1 MSPAGAKD
9 LDETRSIHIVE
20 EHPRMKVSA
29 RFNRI
34 ASCLALLGCAHKKEM
49 SQSPVLKKLDLEGP
63 QHVSKR
69 ELEKRIATAETG

>member
-1 MSPAGAKD
+1 
-9 LDETRSIHIVE
+9 
-20 EHPRMKVSA
+20 MKVSA